1 MSCSKEHVVLPSL
14 IHWETASICYLGL
27 LRVSL
32 RQKFQ
37 NGPSIYFLLLNNFT
51 HNKYKKEQCH
61 EQYISSFDIY
71 NYKTKLLVPQVVI
84 DWRLCKIQVV
94 DNWVPGEYIFDLY
107 QVFLISL
114 CSLFGGGRKGGR
126 GRTRKKKRERL
137 ISSWGT
143 TIKSPCQL
151 VYLPKALLPNTITL
165 GTKGGHNSIHRS
177 YADLFLNQDRPSFV
191 SLFYSIFIFFWSI
204 LGARWTFH
212 KMYIMNIWGK
222 IIGCEKLLFCS
233 Q

>member
-84 DWRLCKIQVV
+84 DWRLRNIKVV
-94 DNWVPGEYIFDLY
+94 DFPVKTFLTCIRHFSCYVHTCGGER
-107 QVFLISL
+107 Q
-114 CSLFGGGRKGGR
+114 GGRAR
-126 GRTRKKKRERL
+126 IRKKKRERL
-137 ISSWGT
+137 I
-143 TIKSPCQL
+143 P
-151 VYLPKALLPNTITL
+151 
-165 GTKGGHNSIHRS
+165 
-177 YADLFLNQDRPSFV
+177 
-191 SLFYSIFIFFWSI
+191 
-204 LGARWTFH
+204 
-212 KMYIMNIWGK
+212 
-222 IIGCEKLLFCS
+222 
-233 Q
+233 